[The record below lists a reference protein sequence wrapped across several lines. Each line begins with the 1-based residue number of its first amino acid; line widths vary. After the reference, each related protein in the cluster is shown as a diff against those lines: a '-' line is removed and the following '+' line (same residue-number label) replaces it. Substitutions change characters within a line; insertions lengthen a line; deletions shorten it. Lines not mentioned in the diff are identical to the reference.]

1 MALAVRVPP
10 LFILSFAR
18 GRAPVLPEP
27 GQARTRN
34 ILVKPGAQVGNCSA
48 YSVLVH
54 YSSDNAEVE
63 TPIIQSE

>member
-34 ILVKPGAQVGNCSA
+34 IKPGAQVGNCSA
-48 YSVLVH
+48 YSVLV
-54 YSSDNAEVE
+54 
-63 TPIIQSE
+63 